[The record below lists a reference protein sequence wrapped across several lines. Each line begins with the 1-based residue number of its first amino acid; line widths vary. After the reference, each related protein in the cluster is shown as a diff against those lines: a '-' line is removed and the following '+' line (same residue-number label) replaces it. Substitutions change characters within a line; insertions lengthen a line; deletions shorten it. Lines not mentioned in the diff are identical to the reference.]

1 MIFDRESARQEIR
14 LDWRKIAAAITG
26 EAKQKVNRETSY
38 ICPLCGHGT
47 HGDGLTVNPKSKD
60 GTGLKCFGCG
70 FSGDIIDLMMKT
82 TGKDYNA
89 ALAECGSILGIEI
102 EPYRLDVAGRKPS
115 ATASRAAER
124 PQDGGIEQGNADTPK
139 AGNAAQRGTEAAEM
153 DFRAYYK
160 ECQGRLTDPAAAS
173 YLTERGISVATAAA
187 YGVGFDP
194 EADPAQSGHKVPRII
209 IPTCSTHY
217 VGRSIDPAT
226 EKKYCKLNNKGGTP
240 AIFNEQALYA
250 HDVQAVFVTEGPF
263 DALSILEAGAPAISL
278 NSTVN
283 ADMLMDHLQKR
294 RTEATLILCLDTDSA
309 GKKATEVLRDGL
321 QRLNVSF
328 ITSDICGG
336 HKDPNEALVADRD
349 AFIDAV
355 SCARSMAVKPDN
367 VRDYMQQFM
376 AGDIERFKDVK
387 YTGFHDLDDQAGG
400 LYSGLYAVAAIPS
413 LGKTTFCH
421 QMADQLAA
429 AGNDV
434 LFFSLEQSRLE
445 LVSKS
450 IARKTAINDMDTAVT
465 SLSIRRGYRP
475 RQVTEAAK
483 QYAQEVQ
490 DRMSIIEGNFS
501 CNTTFIGKYIRDYVR
516 RTGTRPVCFIDYLQ
530 VLQPEQDGGRQ
541 QTTKETVDSSITEL
555 KRLSRE
561 LDITIVVICSLNR
574 TNYLNPVDFE
584 SLKESGSIEYTC
596 DVVWGLQLQCLNS
609 DMFGKGKQ
617 NMDVKACRAR
627 VKEAKAANPRKI
639 ELCCLKNRYGIANFS
654 CYFNYFPA
662 NDLFAH
668 CSKAE
673 LDFDQDQPQHNTG
686 VKLQRRR

>member
-1 MIFDRESARQEIR
+1 MIFGRETARQEIR

-70 FSGDIIDLMMKT
+70 FSGDIIDLVMKT

-153 DFRAYYK
+153 DFTAYYR
-160 ECQGRLTDPAAAS
+160 ECQGRLTDPAAVS

-194 EADPAQSGHKVPRII
+194 EADPAQSGHKAPRII

-263 DALSILEAGAPAISL
+263 DALSVLEAGAPAIAL
-278 NSTVN
+278 CSTSN
-283 ADMLMDHLQKR
+283 AQMLVDRLKEN
-294 RTEATLILCLDTDSA
+294 RTAATLILCLDTDSA

-328 ITSDICGG
+328 IASDICCG

-355 SCARSMAVKPDN
+355 EQAQHKTAAKPDN
-367 VRDYMQQFM
+367 VLFYMDQLM
-376 AGDIERFKDVK
+376 SGDIDRFREAK
-387 YTGFHDLDDQAGG
+387 YTGFPDLDDQAGG

-465 SLSIRRGYRP
+465 SLAIRQGYLP
-475 RQVTEAAK
+475 KQVINAAE
-483 QYAQEVQ
+483 QYKRDVQ
-490 DRMSIIEGNFS
+490 DRMSVIEGNFA
-501 CNTTFIGKYIRDYVR
+501 CNISFIGDYVRQYVR

-530 VLQPEQDGGRQ
+530 ILQPEQNIGRQ
-541 QTTKETVDSSITEL
+541 QSTKETIDSSITEL

-561 LDITIVVICSLNR
+561 LDLTIFVICSLNR

-609 DMFGKGKQ
+609 DLFDRGKSSF
-617 NMDVKACRAR
+617 DIKACRNR
-627 VKEAKAANPRKI
+627 IKEAKAANPRKI
-639 ELCCLKNRYGIANFS
+639 ELCCLKNRYGVANFS
-654 CYFNYFPA
+654 CYFKYYPA
-662 NDLFAH
+662 NDLFTV
-668 CSKAE
+668 CSEAE
-673 LDFDQDQPQHNTG
+673 LDFTLDDSKKQHKAGRNS
-686 VKLQRRR
+686 